1 MRFFKQI
8 VAYIKP
14 IQGYGTIG
22 MLQRTIVYSE
32 WVLVLTV
39 VLSIILQ
46 IFKGDDDGWLQFL
59 ENYAIGTACSVV
71 IVIVITITQFVSER
85 NTVFEEYY
93 YSLLK
98 LIIHLELAFS
108 HKKEGNEELLKHQL
122 DEVKNDL
129 DNNCS
134 LSRKLFW
141 FNRKKQKQFFR
152 VCTSTYTL
160 DYAQLKDIH
169 NLGINLNEDEFFNYK
184 IESLMLIRMI
194 CDDIKIRI
202 FEAYIPKPEER
213 DNYDQL

>member
-1 MRFFKQI
+1 MKENGFMRFFKQI

-71 IVIVITITQFVSER
+71 IVIIITITQFVSER
-85 NTVFEEYY
+85 NKVYLEYY
-93 YSLLK
+93 YSLLN

-108 HKKEGNEELLKHQL
+108 QKTEKNERSLKIML
-122 DEVKNDL
+122 DEVKKDL
-129 DNNCS
+129 DKNCK
-134 LSRKLFW
+134 LSCELFW
-141 FNRKKQKQFFR
+141 FSQKKDLQFRRLCTITYKLDLYQRK
-152 VCTSTYTL
+152 
-160 DYAQLKDIH
+160 DMHNKDIYMSK
-169 NLGINLNEDEFFNYK
+169 EEFCNYK
-184 IESLMLIRMI
+184 KEALKLVEMI
-194 CDDIKIRI
+194 SGNREKELFKMFSTI
-202 FEAYIPKPEER
+202 PEE
-213 DNYDQL
+213 